1 MRWLWLLNLLFL
13 AAQAAAQ
20 NCTADCDHNGM
31 VTVDEIVTALNIG
44 LGTRPV
50 ADCMAGDS
58 TNDGAITVDEI
69 VAGLNFALNG
79 CPTPIP
85 TPSPSPAA
93 IMRLDLGSGS
103 GLPGAVVRIPLTLSA
118 SDGIAVALSS
128 DITYDATHIRV
139 VQTDGIPCALDPSI
153 GPGTVPDKMLISGI
167 VNPAPP
173 RETIRIGV
181 AGFTNTLP
189 IPDGVVVTCDFRIM
203 PAAPARTIVLENL
216 PEVSDVDG
224 NLVPVTGS
232 NGTVTIR

>member
-1 MRWLWLLNLLFL
+1 LWLLNLFFL
-13 AAQAAAQ
+13 AAPVAAQ
-20 NCTADCDHNGM
+20 NCTADCDRDGT

-50 ADCMAGDS
+50 TDCTAGDS

-79 CPTPIP
+79 CPAIP

-93 IMRLDLGSGS
+93 TMRLDLGSGS

-118 SDGIAVALSS
+118 SDGIAVALST

-139 VQTDGIPCALDPSI
+139 VQADNVPCAIDPDI
-153 GPGTVPDKMLISGI
+153 GPGTAFDQTLLAGI
-167 VNPAPP
+167 LNPGPPAPL
-173 RETIRIGV
+173 ETIRIGV
-181 AGFTNTLP
+181 LSFTNTLP

-203 PAAPARTIVLENL
+203 PAAPAQTITLHNR
-216 PEVSDVDG
+216 PDVSDVAG
-224 NLVPVTGS
+224 NLVPVSGS
-232 NGTVTIR
+232 NGAVTVR